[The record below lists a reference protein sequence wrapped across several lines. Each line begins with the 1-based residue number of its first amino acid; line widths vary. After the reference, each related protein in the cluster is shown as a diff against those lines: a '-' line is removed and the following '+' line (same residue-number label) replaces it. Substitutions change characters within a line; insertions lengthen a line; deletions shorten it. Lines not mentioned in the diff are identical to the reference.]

1 MQAEAM
7 LKSHPNPLSVQKQ
20 LVACVEA
27 CFDCAHHCTAC
38 ADACLAED
46 NVADLRGCI
55 RTDLDCA
62 DICNATARVLS
73 RQTAFGESPAATQVK
88 ACRDACQKCA
98 AHCEGHGDQNAHCA
112 RCAEACNRCVK
123 ACDDLLGE
131 IDS

>member
-1 MQAEAM
+1 
-7 LKSHPNPLSVQKQ
+7 

-62 DICNATARVLS
+62 DICNTTARVLS

-98 AHCEGHGDQNAHCA
+98 AHCEGHGDQNQHCA
-112 RCAEACNRCVK
+112 LCAEACNRCVK